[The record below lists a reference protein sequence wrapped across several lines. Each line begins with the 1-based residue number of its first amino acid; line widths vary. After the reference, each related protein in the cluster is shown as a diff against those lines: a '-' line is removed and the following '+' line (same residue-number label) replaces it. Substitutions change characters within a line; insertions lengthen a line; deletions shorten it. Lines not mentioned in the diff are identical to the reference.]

1 MGKNLVFMVWKFV
14 SDTKVGTQA
23 AGTLKQG
30 PGQNTS
36 TFIKDVRG
44 DEKITQQEV

>member
-14 SDTKVGTQA
+14 SDTKVGPQA
-23 AGTLKQG
+23 VGTSEQG
-30 PGQNTS
+30 PGQNIS
-36 TFIKDVRG
+36 TYIKDVRG